1 MGHEMNP
8 PVPSVHTA
16 TPALAVQRLPVFV
29 AALWW
34 GSLTTIGALV
44 VPMLFANLP
53 TPAMAGG
60 MAARLFAAQ
69 TWVSVLCGVLL
80 LVISRPKGAVTQYPW
95 ARAAMIFI
103 LGGVLLALLSQFAV
117 APRIVARQ
125 DLRLWHGV
133 GSVLYLA
140 QWACAAAVLWHT
152 LRMDTAQNAET
163 QD

>member
-1 MGHEMNP
+1 MNP
-8 PVPSVHTA
+8 STPSTLA
-16 TPALAVQRLPVFV
+16 AKPFAAAQAVQRLPVFIS
-29 AALWW
+29 ALWW
-34 GSLTTIGALV
+34 GSLTTLGALV

-53 TPAMAGG
+53 SPAMAGS

-69 TWVSVLCGVLL
+69 TWVSVVCGVLL

-95 ARAAMIFI
+95 AQAAMIFI

-125 DLRLWHGV
+125 DLRLWHSV

-140 QWACAAAVLWHT
+140 QWACAALVLWNT
-152 LRMDTAQNAET
+152 LRSSATQQAEN

>member
-1 MGHEMNP
+1 MSSAG
-8 PVPSVHTA
+8 PSAQIA
-16 TPALAVQRLPVFV
+16 TPAITVQRLPVFI

-34 GSLTTIGALV
+34 GSLTTNGALV

-53 TPAMAGG
+53 TPALAGG

-69 TWVSVLCGVLL
+69 TWVSVVCGVLL

-95 ARAAMIFI
+95 AQAAMIFI

-125 DLRLWHGV
+125 DLRLWHSV

-140 QWACAAAVLWHT
+140 QWACATVVLWHT
-152 LRMDTAQNAET
+152 LRSSAAQHTKT